1 VIIRK
6 CSQGHRVRIHR
17 NTTPGLKRIKKYTDG
32 TEETVTYP
40 SSYDYFIDVDGE
52 VVKSTNSFKVAEEE
66 YTKECQKKHPD
77 KPAHGRLN
85 MGKHKSIN
93 YVATQASDYP
103 TDSNTK
109 NEIKF
114 FLDVRD
120 VLYGASDTKAQLLE
134 LIEELKNKKIKITV
148 RGVLHD

>member
-1 VIIRK
+1 
-6 CSQGHRVRIHR
+6 
-17 NTTPGLKRIKKYTDG
+17 
-32 TEETVTYP
+32 
-40 SSYDYFIDVDGE
+40 
-52 VVKSTNSFKVAEEE
+52 
-66 YTKECQKKHPD
+66 
-77 KPAHGRLN
+77 

-120 VLYGASDTKAQLLE
+120 VQYGASDTKAQLLE
-134 LIEELKNKKIKITV
+134 LVEELKNKKIKITV

>member
-1 VIIRK
+1 MIIRK

-17 NTTPGLKRIKKYTDG
+17 NTSPGISRTKTYTDG
-32 TEETVTYP
+32 TVETITYP

-52 VVKSTNSFKVAEEE
+52 VIKLTNSLKVAEEE
-66 YTKECQKKHPD
+66 YTKECKKKHPD
-77 KPAHGRLN
+77 KPSHGRLD

-93 YVATQASDYP
+93 HVATQASDYP

-109 NEIKF
+109 DEIKF

-120 VLYGASDTKAQLLE
+120 VQYGVSDTKTQLLE
-134 LIEELKNKKIKITV
+134 LVEELKNKKIKITV